1 LKKNYYGAKRNDSIG
16 SNLIQLRPFQI
27 FVCMHICIYLSRAVE
42 RNGISVRAAIV
53 AVDKSDVYGNNV
65 AALTA
70 DFCHSLVDLHLAQFM
85 ISERERERR
94 KRALNRL
101 RCSGK
106 DFSFGGTVRVL

>member
-27 FVCMHICIYLSRAVE
+27 YVYICIYLSRAGE
-42 RNGISVRAAIV
+42 RNGISLRAAIV

-85 ISERERERR
+85 ISERERM
-94 KRALNRL
+94 KRTLNRL
-101 RCSGK
+101 LCSGK